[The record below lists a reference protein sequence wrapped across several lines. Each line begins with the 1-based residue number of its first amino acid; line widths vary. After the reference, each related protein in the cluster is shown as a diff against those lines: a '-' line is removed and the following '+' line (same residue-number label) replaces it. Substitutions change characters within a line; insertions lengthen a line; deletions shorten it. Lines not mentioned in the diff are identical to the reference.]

1 MKSLTSDN
9 LNSIQQFSFVDQLP
23 PVVLAELAP
32 APADLA
38 DGVPE
43 PEPLPHR
50 VQVMAIEARL
60 SLHSLSEPCIFLQVC
75 PSRCLLIEILSIV
88 YCVDKKSQNLFKLRL
103 KTISI
108 SNIRKIK
115 SCDFNKPC
123 LVSQAVPNLNH
134 HMA

>member
-1 MKSLTSDN
+1 MSRIRKYFVLSSLTSDN
-9 LNSIQQFSFVDQLP
+9 LNSIQQFSFVDELS

-60 SLHSLSEPCIFLQVC
+60 SLYSLSEPCIFLQVC

-88 YCVDKKSQNLFKLRL
+88 YCADKNH
-103 KTISI
+103 KTSL
-108 SNIRKIK
+108 S
-115 SCDFNKPC
+115 
-123 LVSQAVPNLNH
+123 
-134 HMA
+134 